1 MMERS
6 AFNLARIVRS
16 GGFLVVL
23 LLMSSPVS
31 AQITFPGA
39 SPVSAG
45 NLIMLLK
52 PETLDYTRAASN
64 TVDKNVLIYGASPN
78 LAIILQ
84 GNTFVSNSATI
95 TEGGRS
101 RSVIANGFGDT
112 LVQARYT
119 IFQQDGPGSTFRI
132 APYAGVIL
140 PTGMDSAN
148 NLMPRGGQ
156 PGTGAFA
163 TRDAVT
169 MSYQTLDWNAAAEA
183 GYQAN
188 SAAAD
193 YQFGNTIYADVA
205 FHYRLWPVE
214 LGEDVAGELYA
225 SIESN
230 YTSTLANRGGGQ
242 SIPGTGGQMLLVD
255 PGIIYTTRTY
265 SLTLTGLLPAYQ
277 HIRDNGNRLNYG
289 LLGAFRYSFF
299 TSNHW

>member
-1 MMERS
+1 MIEPS
-6 AFNLARIVRS
+6 VSNLARIIRS
-16 GGFLVVL
+16 AGFLIVL
-23 LLMSSPVS
+23 LLMSSRVS

-52 PETLDYTRAASN
+52 PETLDYSRGASN

-84 GNTFVSNSATI
+84 GNSFVSNTATI

-101 RSVIANGFGDT
+101 RRVIADGLGDT

-132 APYAGVIL
+132 APYVGVVL

-188 SAAAD
+188 GVAAG
-193 YQFGNTIYADVA
+193 YQFGNIVYADA
-205 FHYRLWPVE
+205 GFHYRLWPVE
-214 LGEDVAGELYA
+214 LGEEVSGEVYA
-225 SIESN
+225 SVEAN
-230 YTSTLANRGGGQ
+230 YTSILASRNGGQ
-242 SIPGTGGQMLLVD
+242 SVPGTGGQMLLVD

-265 SLTLTGLLPAYQ
+265 SFTLTGLLPAYQ